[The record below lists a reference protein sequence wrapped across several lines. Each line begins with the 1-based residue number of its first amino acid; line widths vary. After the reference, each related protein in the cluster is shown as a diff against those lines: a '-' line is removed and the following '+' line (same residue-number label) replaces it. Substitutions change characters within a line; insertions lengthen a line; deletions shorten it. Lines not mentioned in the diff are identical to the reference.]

1 MRTTTEVLH
10 DHLMRRLSGDVGG
23 DIEANYDAN
32 VVVLTGSGIYH
43 GHEGVMNCA
52 DELARLVG
60 GGSFR
65 YDETLVCEEYAYL
78 EWSAVGDSADVAD
91 GADSFVVSDGRI
103 VMQTVHLHAPLN
115 HGVTTAQRH
124 GSIPPSRSLRTARR

>member
-1 MRTTTEVLH
+1 VRAPVFLGSRQNEREVAMRTTTEVLH

-65 YDETLVCEEYAYL
+65 YDETLVCEGYAYL

-91 GADSFVVSDGRI
+91 GADSFVVRDGRI
-103 VMQTVHLHAPLN
+103 VMQTVHYTP
-115 HGVTTAQRH
+115 R
-124 GSIPPSRSLRTARR
+124 